1 MSELEIASVDDQI
14 AVIDRMIKDRPDLS
28 NPLELH
34 KKILEA
40 QRQIRGSPKKGT
52 NLDWADKSIIDDLQR
67 KAVKSGQPIAIFIDS
82 SIFDSKALLH
92 TIEQVI
98 GALIEKGVKEDWP
111 KNLLDEVKRGETNI
125 LDLVSAA
132 LKGDVEYFNRH
143 GERFGVS
150 PALILFI
157 VNSLIQPC
165 LEEISKRVD
174 PSFLER
180 WWKAP
185 CPICG
190 RRPMVAMLRARKRHL
205 SCTLCGAVY
214 LADLFLCVNCENV
227 DPYSLKFLA
236 PEGHPE
242 FRVDFCE
249 KCMHYLKVVDESRL
263 KNPIPRGFEDMMTI
277 DLDLM
282 AKRAGLI
289 RA

>member
-1 MSELEIASVDDQI
+1 MEIPSIDDQI
-14 AVIDRMIKDRPDLS
+14 AVTDRMIEDRPDLS

-34 KKILEA
+34 KKILQA
-40 QRQIRGSPKKGT
+40 QRQVRESPKKGT
-52 NLDWADKSIIDDLQR
+52 DVDWDDKSIIDDLQR
-67 KAVKSGQPIAIFIDS
+67 KAVRSGQPIASFLDP

-92 TIEQVI
+92 TIGQVI

-111 KNLLDEVKRGETNI
+111 KKFLDEVKRGETNI
-125 LDLVSAA
+125 LDLVGAA
-132 LKGDVEYFNRH
+132 MKGDAEYFKRY
-143 GERFGVS
+143 GERFEVS

-157 VNSLIQPC
+157 INSSIQPC
-165 LEEISKRVD
+165 LEEIAKRVD

-190 RRPMVAMLRARKRHL
+190 RRPMVAKLRARKRHL
-205 SCTLCGAVY
+205 TCTLCGAVY
-214 LADLFLCVNCENV
+214 LADLFLCVNCGNV
-227 DPYSLKFLA
+227 DPYTLKFLA
-236 PEGHPE
+236 PEGHSE

-249 KCMHYLKVVDESRL
+249 KCKHYLKVIDENRL
-263 KNPIPRGFEDMMTI
+263 KSPIPRGLEDIMTI